1 MRKAISH
8 LDFFT
13 KVCALW
19 LVFVGIM
26 AIISGFLPLPNPT
39 DFDLD
44 AIGVGMFSPGHLL
57 GTDSNGYDLLSNVV
71 NGSRISLLIAVVS
84 VGIGGSIGSAV
95 GIIAGFRRGKLDSG
109 INLIF
114 NILLSIPNLVLGLA
128 LVAVLATSPDASTPV
143 PSSRRIIVIIF
154 SLTVVIIP
162 ILGRIARAATLTW
175 VNREFVLAARSM
187 GMRDKDIIWKHIVP
201 NVLPAIY
208 AVAFL
213 AVGVVIVAEGSLAL
227 LGVGITEGVSWGGM
241 IARVAGEFTYAPQS
255 MYVPVAVLAFTVISC
270 NQIGDHLRSR
280 LDSRE
285 GKI

>member
-13 KVCALW
+13 KVCFFW
-19 LVFVGIM
+19 LVFVGII
-26 AIISGFLPLPNPT
+26 AAISGFLPLVNPT
-39 DFDLD
+39 EFDLD
-44 AIGVGMFSPGHLL
+44 AVGVGMFSSGHLL

-71 NGSRISLLIAVVS
+71 NGARISLLIAIVS
-84 VGIGGSIGSAV
+84 VGIGGSIGSAI
-95 GIIAGFRRGKLDSG
+95 GIIAGFRRGKIDSG

-143 PSSRRIIVIIF
+143 PSSRRVIVIIF

-255 MYVPVAVLAFTVISC
+255 MYVPVAVLAFTVIAC

>member
-1 MRKAISH
+1 
-8 LDFFT
+8 
-13 KVCALW
+13 
-19 LVFVGIM
+19 
-26 AIISGFLPLPNPT
+26 
-39 DFDLD
+39 
-44 AIGVGMFSPGHLL
+44 
-57 GTDSNGYDLLSNVV
+57 
-71 NGSRISLLIAVVS
+71 
-84 VGIGGSIGSAV
+84 
-95 GIIAGFRRGKLDSG
+95 
-109 INLIF
+109 
-114 NILLSIPNLVLGLA
+114 
-128 LVAVLATSPDASTPV
+128 V

>member
-13 KVCALW
+13 KVCFFW

-26 AIISGFLPLPNPT
+26 AAISGFLPLVNPT
-39 DFDLD
+39 EFDLD
-44 AIGVGMFSPGHLL
+44 AVGVGIFSSGHLL

-71 NGSRISLLIAVVS
+71 NGARISLLIAIVS
-84 VGIGGSIGSAV
+84 VGIGGSIGSTI
-95 GIIAGFRRGKLDSG
+95 GIIAGFRRGKIDSG

-143 PSSRRIIVIIF
+143 PSSRRVIVIIF